1 MVNIIIIFAIIVI
14 LFHLNNLS
22 DLHIQVWFHCTEH
35 DGVLCFNLTKD
46 YWAKTQSELFIFL
59 YLGSFSHFL
68 AYPTCTR
75 NKAILCP

>member
-22 DLHIQVWFHCTEH
+22 DLHIQVWFHCTER

-46 YWAKTQSELFIFL
+46 YWAKTQ
-59 YLGSFSHFL
+59 
-68 AYPTCTR
+68 
-75 NKAILCP
+75 